1 MGEWRIRGVRPWAAV
16 LVAGAVVAASGCGSS
31 PPEHGGAAVV
41 VEVIDGDTV
50 VLDVDGREESV
61 RLIGVD
67 TPETRHPERPVE
79 CFGPEATEFTEHL
92 LPPGTAVR
100 LERDIE
106 NRDDYGRLLGYVFRA
121 SDDVF
126 VNYELVRNGYAVPLS
141 IEPNVTHASLFVEA
155 ARSAEADDTGLWAT
169 CAE

>member
-1 MGEWRIRGVRPWAAV
+1 MGEWRISRIRPSAAV
-16 LVAGAVVAASGCGSS
+16 LVAGALAASGACGSS
-31 PPEHGGAAVV
+31 PPDHDGAAVV

-79 CFGPEATEFTEHL
+79 CFGPEATVFTARL

-100 LERDIE
+100 LERDAE

-121 SDDVF
+121 DDGVF

-155 ARSAEADDTGLWAT
+155 ARSAEADDAGLWAA